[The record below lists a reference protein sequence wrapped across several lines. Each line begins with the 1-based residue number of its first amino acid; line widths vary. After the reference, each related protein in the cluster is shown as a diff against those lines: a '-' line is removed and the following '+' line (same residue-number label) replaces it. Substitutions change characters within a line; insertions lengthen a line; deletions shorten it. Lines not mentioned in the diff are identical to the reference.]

1 MFSTGELLFIDAAK
15 CGFTLI
21 NGFYFDESQGDLFI
35 YGNGLVKT
43 KIDLAVVSS
52 LTSSIS
58 SLEAGDITSC

>member
-1 MFSTGELLFIDAAK
+1 MIDATK
-15 CGFTLI
+15 CGFTHI
-21 NGFYFDESQGDLFI
+21 NGFYFDETPGDLYI

-58 SLEAGDITSC
+58 LL